1 MTYSDE
7 YKVCWYTPQ
16 RTATRTT
23 HSLLNV
29 LGFKSLGTHAFSLPK
44 EREDYMLI
52 SNIRNPYSRMV
63 SLFFLYSLH
72 KNNFKLD
79 FEKWC
84 EFVIQDENFDKGYQ
98 LHYDKKLG
106 SVNKNFDKF
115 IRVEFLS
122 DDLKSLNFID
132 LSQPK
137 INEVWNKVILENTYN
152 HEFKHIETD
161 SKKSW
166 YDFYNQNIAD
176 LVFMNL
182 EKQFE
187 LFGYDRNSWKN
198 GTP

>member
-1 MTYSDE
+1 M
-7 YKVCWYTPQ
+7 
-16 RTATRTT
+16 
-23 HSLLNV
+23 
-29 LGFKSLGTHAFSLPK
+29 
-44 EREDYMLI
+44 
-52 SNIRNPYSRMV
+52 
-63 SLFFLYSLH
+63 
-72 KNNFKLD
+72 
-79 FEKWC
+79 
-84 EFVIQDENFDKGYQ
+84 IQDENFDKGYQ

-106 SVNKNFDKF
+106 SVKKNFDKF

-137 INEVWNKVILENTYN
+137 INEVWTKVILENTYN
-152 HEFKHIETD
+152 HEFKYIETD